1 MVRAVLRTLPLEP
14 TLGSRPSESRS
25 RRLLPMLAR
34 LGCLAPQCHAR
45 QGAAALLLIYCL
57 APNSSNKKV
66 KKGRW
71 QAVVVVR
78 VLPSPVLWMP
88 SQLFCLDRAGGRDS
102 GLGAIRPTR
111 EHFPV
116 ELIVSCFIQN
126 NLAGFVGVVV
136 A

>member
-1 MVRAVLRTLPLEP
+1 M
-14 TLGSRPSESRS
+14 
-25 RRLLPMLAR
+25 
-34 LGCLAPQCHAR
+34 
-45 QGAAALLLIYCL
+45 LIYCL

-88 SQLFCLDRAGGRDS
+88 SQLFCHERGGTRS
-102 GLGAIRPTR
+102 RRLAEAR

-116 ELIVSCFIQN
+116 ELIVSCFIRN
-126 NLAGFVGVVV
+126 NPAGFVGVVV
-136 A
+136 L